1 MEKDKPI
8 KLTVKEELFAQN
20 YIKTG
25 NASEAYRRS
34 YNAKNM
40 TPKTIIERASVLLK
54 KNNIAT
60 RVKELQEKL
69 EHKHDISKDRI
80 LNELNCYL
88 NADIRDYVDFDGDEP
103 TARVIGADG
112 KVDEKLTLDD
122 LTKELVA
129 NKEYADIII
138 ASKASGGAAKTT
150 QNGGG
155 AANNPGHNGQET
167 ADYASMKPS
176 DLAAAMKEKVEARKS
191 ANQ

>member
-54 KNNIAT
+54 KNNITT

-88 NADIRDYVDFDGDEP
+88 NADIRDYVDFDGDELKFKP
-103 TARVIGADG
+103 FD
-112 KVDEKLTLDD
+112 K
-122 LTKELVA
+122 LTKEQSKCIDSVKMGRNGLELKLNAKLVTIDRLCKMLGYDA
-129 NKEYADIII
+129 PIKTENKIIDVFVDD
-138 ASKASGGAAKTT
+138 GLD
-150 QNGGG
+150 
-155 AANNPGHNGQET
+155 E
-167 ADYASMKPS
+167 
-176 DLAAAMKEKVEARKS
+176 E
-191 ANQ
+191 